1 MDDVLQ
7 EFISESWENL
17 AQLDNE
23 IVELEK
29 AGSDPE
35 LLASI
40 FRTIHT
46 IKGTCGFIGLD
57 RLGALAH
64 SAENVLGQMRDG
76 KMEVSESA
84 ISITLRAI
92 DRIKDLLS
100 AIEETGEEP
109 ELNNND
115 LINQLDM
122 LARLADDFGSAPAAE
137 EPVAQ
142 SPGQSQAGKPVN
154 LFDLVLPPGN
164 DTVEPPEADSATLV
178 EKAAVAEKAADTVEP
193 EVARPEPVAAD
204 AVEPEPAVPA
214 AVVEPAGEASSQA
227 AAGSG
232 GTRSVAD
239 LSIRV
244 NVDVLDSLMNLV
256 GELVL
261 TRNQLLQLSRG
272 DEESIYAAPIT
283 HLNRVTADLQEGVM
297 KTRMQPIGHAWS
309 RLPRLV
315 RDLCQVTGKQIE
327 LEMHGSETELDR
339 TVLDAIKDPLTHM
352 VRNSADHGIESP
364 DKRRMAGKPEVGTIR
379 LDAFHE
385 GGHVIIRIEDD
396 GGGININRVRSK
408 AIDRGI
414 ISEAEA
420 ARLTEMDIAELI
432 FQPGF
437 STAEQVTS
445 VSGRGVGMD
454 VVRTQIEKI
463 GGMVDLQPVEGQ
475 GTCIRMKIPLT
486 LAIISA
492 LVVESGDELFAIPQ
506 LGVVELV
513 RLAAEDRH
521 RIERI
526 HNHEVFRLRDRLLPL
541 VHLDDVLG
549 LKTEDGTNKSRD
561 DADDSITLH
570 EADDTDINIVV
581 VQVGDDQLGLI
592 VEEVFDTEE
601 IVVKPVG
608 SLLKEIGIYQG
619 TTILGDGRVIM
630 ILDVSGIAAEIG
642 GLNSISHEIERADT
656 ERDVAGDTTSVLLF
670 NVGQGRTMSVPLAL
684 VSRLEEFTSEE
695 IERTGE
701 RDLVQ
706 YRGDL
711 LPLLPV
717 DGYSRTNEQ
726 SVQPVIVFSEGDKA
740 MGLMIEEIDDII
752 EEELIIRIQSSRPG
766 VLGTAIVNGRA
777 TDIIDAQHYL
787 KLANPHWFEN
797 NHSRFTARVLFAED
811 SMFFRQLAATSLET
825 AGYDVTAVE
834 NGARALEVLDHGAT
848 FDVIISDIEM
858 PELGGLELAKWVR
871 ARSVYDDVPMIA
883 LSGNMNP
890 TLEKQC
896 NDAGFNQFLRKFD
909 PEELRQVLDGL
920 CRKKTPVQ
928 GVPA

>member
-7 EFISESWENL
+7 EFISESWDNL

-84 ISITLRAI
+84 ISITLKAI
-92 DRIKDLLS
+92 YRIKDLLS

-109 ELNNND
+109 NLNNSD

-122 LARLADDFGSAPAAE
+122 LARIADDFGAPPPAANQPEDQANVQPPE
-137 EPVAQ
+137 EPAT
-142 SPGQSQAGKPVN
+142 A
-154 LFDLVLPPGN
+154 FDTVQPPSNDTEQPPHVDVVN
-164 DTVEPPEADSATLV
+164 DTVEPEAVQSTIQTAAAVIEPEAPATPARV
-178 EKAAVAEKAADTVEP
+178 AVAPVEP
-193 EVARPEPVAAD
+193 PAEAAPPQAVATT
-204 AVEPEPAVPA
+204 
-214 AVVEPAGEASSQA
+214 GAS
-227 AAGSG
+227 
-232 GTRSVAD
+232 RSVAD

-272 DEESIYAAPIT
+272 DEESIYSGPIT

-297 KTRMQPIGHAWS
+297 KTRMQPIGHAWG

-327 LEMHGSETELDR
+327 LEMHGAETELDR

-364 DKRRMAGKPEVGTIR
+364 EERRAAGKPEVGTIR

-396 GGGININRVRSK
+396 GGGINIKRVRAK

-414 ISEAEA
+414 ISEADA

-432 FQPGF
+432 FQAGF

-526 HNHEVFRLRDRLLPL
+526 HKHEVLRLRDRLLPL
-541 VHLDDVLG
+541 VHLDDVLE
-549 LKTEDGTNKSRD
+549 LKGSPVSGDSKNERAEDSTAQPVD
-561 DADDSITLH
+561 DDV
-570 EADDTDINIVV
+570 NIVV
-581 VQVGDDQLGLI
+581 VQVGEDQLGLI
-592 VEEVFDTEE
+592 VDEVFDTEE

-642 GLNSISHEIERADT
+642 GLNSISREIERADG
-656 ERDVAGDTTSVLLF
+656 ERDVSADMTSVLLF
-670 NVGQGRTMSVPLAL
+670 NVGGGRTMSVPLAL
-684 VSRLEEFTSEE
+684 VSRLEEFTQEQ
-695 IERTGE
+695 IERTGD

-717 DGYSRTNEQ
+717 DGYSRPDEQ
-726 SVQPVIVFSEGDKA
+726 SMQPVIVFSEGDKA

-752 EEELIIRIQSSRPG
+752 EEELVIRIQSERPG
-766 VLGTAIVNGRA
+766 VLGTAIVNNKA

-797 NHSRFTARVLFAED
+797 NHSNFTARVLFAED

-825 AGYDVTAVE
+825 AGYEVTAVE
-834 NGARALEVLDHGAT
+834 NGARAIEVLEHGGMFEA
-848 FDVIISDIEM
+848 IISDIEM
-858 PELGGLELAKWVR
+858 PEVGGLDLARWVR
-871 ARSVYDDVPMIA
+871 ARNQYNDVPMVA

-896 NDAGFNQFLRKFD
+896 TDSGFNQFLRKFD
-909 PEELRQVLDGL
+909 PDELRQVLDGL
-920 CRKKTPVQ
+920 CRSKTPVQ